1 MTRGKPGRAH
11 KRAATGEHGLV
22 IAAHGRH
29 YLVERE
35 GGGFLQCFPRGKRSE
50 CAVGDRVVYEATAVD
65 QGVVVRVDER
75 RNLLY
80 RSDQFKSKV
89 LAANLDQVIIMLGTE
104 PSFSE
109 DLLGRALVAA
119 ESLGIT
125 PLILLNKIDL
135 TARLETARS
144 RLALYRDL
152 GYTIVELTVHGAPAA
167 AHAALEPHVAGR
179 ASILIGQS
187 GMGKSSL
194 LNLLIPGVDAQ
205 TREISEKLDSGKHT
219 TTFTRLYHLPAEWGQ
234 GGVLIDSPG
243 FQE

>member
-11 KRAATGEHGLV
+11 KQAATGEHGLV

-29 YLVERE
+29 YLVERD

-144 RLALYRDL
+144 RLALYREL
-152 GYTIVELTVHGAPAA
+152 GYAIVELTVHGAPDA
-167 AHAALEPHVAGR
+167 AHAA
-179 ASILIGQS
+179 AS
-187 GMGKSSL
+187 
-194 LNLLIPGVDAQ
+194 A
-205 TREISEKLDSGKHT
+205 
-219 TTFTRLYHLPAEWGQ
+219 
-234 GGVLIDSPG
+234 
-243 FQE
+243 

>member
-11 KRAATGEHGLV
+11 KQAAAGEHGLV

-50 CAVGDRVVYEATAVD
+50 CAVGDRVVYETTAVD

-89 LAANLDQVIIMLGTE
+89 LAANLDQIIIMLGTE

-119 ESLGIT
+119 
-125 PLILLNKIDL
+125 
-135 TARLETARS
+135 
-144 RLALYRDL
+144 
-152 GYTIVELTVHGAPAA
+152 
-167 AHAALEPHVAGR
+167 
-179 ASILIGQS
+179 
-187 GMGKSSL
+187 
-194 LNLLIPGVDAQ
+194 
-205 TREISEKLDSGKHT
+205 
-219 TTFTRLYHLPAEWGQ
+219 
-234 GGVLIDSPG
+234 
-243 FQE
+243 